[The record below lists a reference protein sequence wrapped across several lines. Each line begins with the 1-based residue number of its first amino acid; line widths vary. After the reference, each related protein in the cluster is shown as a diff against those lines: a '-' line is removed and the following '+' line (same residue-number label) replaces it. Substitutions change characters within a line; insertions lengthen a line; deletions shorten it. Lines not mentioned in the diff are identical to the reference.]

1 MRVFSLGS
9 WYFFVKGHGL
19 KLGICL
25 LSRVAAVGA
34 FYIISSGLFELRLQ
48 RVTFQQVALVG
59 QRAWPTTYI
68 PSMLIKAIL

>member
-34 FYIISSGLFELRLQ
+34 FYIISSELFELRLQ
-48 RVTFQQVALVG
+48 RVTF
-59 QRAWPTTYI
+59 
-68 PSMLIKAIL
+68 